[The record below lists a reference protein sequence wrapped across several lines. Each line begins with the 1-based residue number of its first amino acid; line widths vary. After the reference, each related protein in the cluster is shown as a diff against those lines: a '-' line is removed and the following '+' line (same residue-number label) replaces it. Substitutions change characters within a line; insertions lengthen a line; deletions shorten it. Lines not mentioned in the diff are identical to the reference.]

1 MIENNGTP
9 ARVIASHRASLTLHS
24 ADSAFSVALGRS
36 NPLGSKPA
44 IGDWLLVDPVTN
56 NIVAQLPRR
65 NWLQRRQSGMVQRAQ
80 VMTAN
85 FDHLFIV
92 TSANQNFSESRLE
105 RGLVLASQGNVC
117 ATIVVTKADLCAEL
131 ASYQDRAANMVALP
145 ECHWVNAKDQVQ
157 CQNLLEHIGFGQTIA
172 LIGSSGVGKSTLIN
186 SLTGTTKQATQ
197 SVRDKDSK
205 GRHTTVSRSL
215 IQLPTG
221 SLIVDNPGIREIGV
235 FDAQNAVAEV
245 FQDIETLATGCRFA
259 NCRHEN
265 EPECAIKSAL
275 NSGALNRRRFENYQN
290 LLEESQPPST

>member
-1 MIENNGTP
+1 
-9 ARVIASHRASLTLHS
+9 
-24 ADSAFSVALGRS
+24 
-36 NPLGSKPA
+36 
-44 IGDWLLVDPVTN
+44 
-56 NIVAQLPRR
+56 
-65 NWLQRRQSGMVQRAQ
+65 MV
-80 VMTAN
+80 AN

-105 RGLVLASQGNVC
+105 RGLVLASQGNVR
-117 ATIVVTKADLCAEL
+117 ATIVVTKSDLCAEL
-131 ASYQDRAANMVALP
+131 ASYQDRATNMVALP
-145 ECHWVNAKDQVQ
+145 ECHWINAKDHVQ
-157 CQNLLEHIGFGQTIA
+157 CQNLLEHVVFGQTIA

-245 FQDIETLATGCRFA
+245 FQDIETLASGCRFA

-290 LLEESQPPST
+290 LLEESQPPSV